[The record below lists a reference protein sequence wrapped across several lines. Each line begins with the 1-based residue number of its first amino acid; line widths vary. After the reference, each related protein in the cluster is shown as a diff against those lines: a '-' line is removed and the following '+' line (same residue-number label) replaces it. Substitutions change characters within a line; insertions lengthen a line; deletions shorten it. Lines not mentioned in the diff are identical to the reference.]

1 MLERKG
7 RKDRM
12 GRKEKLE
19 KRLRKVGEEEM
30 GEKEKRSQV
39 EKNLAQVLSRINSKE
54 ASFNAIYA

>member
-1 MLERKG
+1 
-7 RKDRM
+7 M